1 VHGQAAWRK
10 MPDRLDYRAARV
22 IGLALVAAGIGIT
35 FLNVSTSRMNFD
47 TQQRFHVDCGSVWQ
61 AMFSNDNNLDLDCAS
76 AAVPHV
82 WIAGGIA
89 AVGMA
94 IAFRGAG
101 RGWLQAFGAF
111 ASVIFLTVVINMAGT
126 NTWNKR
132 GRRLNGPLRDHA
144 AARPACN
151 RLAVPN

>member
-1 VHGQAAWRK
+1 MHGQAAWRK
-10 MPDRLDYRAARV
+10 MPARLDYRVARV

-35 FLNVSTSRMNFD
+35 FLNVSTSSKNVD
-47 TQQRFHVDCGSVWQ
+47 TRQRFHVDCGSVWQ
-61 AMFSNDNNLDLDCAS
+61 AMFSKYNNLDLDCAS

-89 AVGMA
+89 ALGMA
-94 IAFRGAG
+94 IAFWGAG

-126 NTWNKR
+126 NIWN
-132 GRRLNGPLRDHA
+132 NGGGA
-144 AARPACN
+144 
-151 RLAVPN
+151 